1 MTRRV
6 LITGASRGFG
16 AALAGAFARRGALV
30 FAGSRGPS
38 PKLSELVQ
46 RHAAQVVELGL
57 DVTSAESVRD
67 AVTKVSQSGPGLDVL
82 VNNAAIRSASVV
94 NPLETV
100 DFDDMRLSLEVN
112 AIAPLRVIQGF
123 LPLLRQGSKPVLV
136 NVSSEAGS
144 IGQCWRKAEFDYCM
158 SKAALN
164 MATKLVANYVG
175 AGLRVFALHPGWL
188 RTDMGGA
195 NAELDPDAT
204 AELVAE
210 LIERE
215 AGNAGGPEF
224 MAYDGATL
232 PW

>member
-1 MTRRV
+1 
-6 LITGASRGFG
+6 
-16 AALAGAFARRGALV
+16 V
-30 FAGSRGPS
+30 FAGARAPS
-38 PKLSELVQ
+38 PKLDELVQ
-46 RHAAQVVELGL
+46 QHAGQVVRVGL
-57 DVTSAESVRD
+57 DVTSADSVRD
-67 AVTKVSQSGPGLDVL
+67 GVTEVSQRVPALDVL
-82 VNNAAIRSASVV
+82 VNNAAIRSGSVS
-94 NPLETV
+94 NSLEKV

-112 AIAPLRVIQGF
+112 AIAPVRVIQGF

-144 IGQCWRKAEFDYCM
+144 IGQCWRQAEFDYCM

-164 MATKLVANYVG
+164 MATKLVANYLG
-175 AGLRVFALHPGWL
+175 SGLRVFALHPGWL

-195 NAELDPDAT
+195 HAPLYPDAT

-215 AGNAGGPEF
+215 AGNSGGPEF